1 MRRDDTHH
9 QRKDIFYS
17 AVGAML
23 GVGVDALVKMLGT
36 SDNGSATWR
45 RGPRGLVRA
54 EDIVRARE
62 LLQMSWAE
70 YGRFLDK
77 LLK

>member
-1 MRRDDTHH
+1 MRKVRT
-9 QRKDIFYS
+9 DIFYC
-17 AVGAML
+17 AVAGVL
-23 GVGVDALVKMLGT
+23 GVGVVQLLILLGW
-36 SDNGSATWR
+36 SESGSAGGR

-62 LLQMSWAE
+62 LLQMNWVE
-70 YGRFLDK
+70 YGAFLDK

>member
-1 MRRDDTHH
+1 MREVRT
-9 QRKDIFYS
+9 DIFYRAVAS
-17 AVGAML
+17 AL
-23 GVGVDALVKMLGT
+23 GVGVVPLLILLGW
-36 SDNGSATWR
+36 SESGSAGGR

-54 EDIVRARE
+54 EDIVKARE
-62 LLQMSWAE
+62 LLRMNWHE

>member
-1 MRRDDTHH
+1 MRKVRT
-9 QRKDIFYS
+9 DIFYR
-17 AVGAML
+17 AVASVL
-23 GVGVDALVKMLGT
+23 GVGVVQLLILLGW
-36 SDNGSATWR
+36 SESGSAGGR

-62 LLQMSWAE
+62 LLQMNWVE
-70 YGRFLDK
+70 YGAFLDK

>member
-1 MRRDDTHH
+1 M
-9 QRKDIFYS
+9 
-17 AVGAML
+17 
-23 GVGVDALVKMLGT
+23 GVGVDAVVRMLRT
-36 SDNGSATWR
+36 SDNGSAMWR

-62 LLQMSWAE
+62 LLRMDWLE

>member
-1 MRRDDTHH
+1 MRGWN
-9 QRKDIFYS
+9 KDIFYC
-17 AVGAML
+17 AVAGVL
-23 GVGVDALVKMLGT
+23 GVNVVELLTLLGWSEAGT
-36 SDNGSATWR
+36 AGGQ

-54 EDIVRARE
+54 EDIVKARE
-62 LLQMSWAE
+62 LLQMDWVE